1 MEYPL
6 ASRKNTTKPTK
17 YVARTTNKVVIQT
30 KQVFTVQ
37 KFIHL
42 ENLQEINSYSDI
54 QGGIS

>member
-6 ASRKNTTKPTK
+6 VSRKNTTKPTK
-17 YVARTTNKVVIQT
+17 YVAGTTNRVVIQT

-42 ENLQEINSYSDI
+42 ENLQEINSYPDI

>member
-6 ASRKNTTKPTK
+6 VSRKNTTKPTK
-17 YVARTTNKVVIQT
+17 YVAGTTNRVVIQT

-42 ENLQEINSYSDI
+42 KNLQEINSYSDI
-54 QGGIS
+54 